1 MSSWYMVTIVGQD
14 QPGIVARL
22 TRVLFEGG
30 CNLGEATA
38 LRLGAN
44 FSIMLMVSHS
54 GEAAALEAMAAPV
67 AKELELH
74 LHVDPIRG
82 ELHADLEPDVR
93 ITVHGADR
101 PGIVAQV
108 TGALADAGLNI
119 VALDSDVGGNPRQ
132 PIYVMN
138 IEGQATRG
146 LEALRRALEEV
157 TRLGIDARLTPV
169 ERLVG

>member
-1 MSSWYMVTIVGQD
+1 VNRWYMMTLVGAD
-14 QPGIVARL
+14 QPGIVARV
-22 TRVLFEGG
+22 TRALFEGG

-44 FSIMLMVSHS
+44 FSIMLMVSFA
-54 GEAAALEAMAAPV
+54 GEAAALEALAAPV
-67 AKELELH
+67 AEELQLH
-74 LHVDPIRG
+74 LHVDAIRG

-108 TGALADAGLNI
+108 TGALAEAGLNI
-119 VALDSDVGGNPRQ
+119 VALDSDVAGNAQ
-132 PIYVMN
+132 KPIYVMN

-146 LEALRRALEEV
+146 VEALRRALDAV
-157 TRLGIDARLTPV
+157 TRLGIDAKLSRV
-169 ERLVG
+169 ESLVG